1 MLKQIDTQHIPLVL
15 VADDQLSTAVMLER
29 VFEYEGYRVHKTFDG
44 VSAFEAV
51 QTLMPDLV
59 LLDINMPGL
68 TGFDV
73 LKKMREDPRTA
84 RIPTIII
91 TAIGDFSKVVEGLN
105 LGADDYLKKP
115 FHPQELLARAKS
127 KLRAFQLETQL
138 YQRTQELESLLR
150 LSEELNLYPENGDL
164 LEFVTLLIA
173 DLVPNR
179 SIQIYQLDHD
189 RNIAHT
195 RTYATNPN
203 NKPFPFEEYLQKHAD
218 LKQDIIQWDDMQEYV
233 NHQHATTAILRT
245 SNDILGLLVLGTDT
259 AYTENQFQLFRGLS
273 RQIAL
278 ALRKAE
284 LYNIQQRYA
293 NHLEEM
299 VATRTA
305 ELESAQKLLI
315 RSEKLASIGR
325 IAGEIAHEIKNPLM
339 PIRIC
344 LDNVKEDI
352 ESKLYDGD
360 MGMVSIAFD
369 SIERINYI
377 VDSLRAFMGN
387 KQLDNANFAPVDL
400 NHLIEQLTTF
410 NRRILDNI
418 QIETHLSPLPLIE
431 GNRFQL
437 EQIFQNLMVNAR
449 DAMPKG
455 GTLIISSS
463 HDAKDVTIEVKD
475 TGKGIEPSIIE
486 SVFEPFVSTKE
497 SGNGLGLFI
506 SYAIIQKHKG
516 NIHVESEVGKGTTFI
531 IRLPIP
537 QS

>member
-44 VSAFEAV
+44 VSAFEAI
-51 QTLMPDLV
+51 QTLTPDLV

-73 LKKMREDPRTA
+73 LKKMREDPKTA

-138 YQRTQELESLLR
+138 YQRTQELESLLH
-150 LSEELNLYPENGDL
+150 LSEELNLYPESGDL
-164 LEFVTLLIA
+164 LEFVTHLIA

-179 SIQIYQLDHD
+179 SIQIYQLDHEH
-189 RNIAHT
+189 NIVHT
-195 RTYATNPN
+195 RTYAIIS
-203 NKPFPFEEYLQKHAD
+203 NKPFPFEDYLQKHAD

-233 NHQHATTAILRT
+233 GHKYATTAILRT
-245 SNDILGLLVLGTDT
+245 SNDILGLLVLGTDV
-259 AYTENQFQLFRGLS
+259 AYTENQFRLFRGVS

-278 ALRKAE
+278 ALRKSE

-299 VATRTA
+299 VETRTA

-352 ESKLYDGD
+352 ESNLYDGD

-387 KQLDNANFAPVDL
+387 KQLDNANFSPVDL

-418 QIETHLSPLPLIE
+418 QIETHLSPLPAID

-437 EQIFQNLMVNAR
+437 EQIFQNLIVNAR

-455 GTLIISSS
+455 GSLTISSY
-463 HDAKDVTIEVKD
+463 HDATHVIVEIKD

-516 NIHVESEVGKGTTFI
+516 EIHVESEVGKGTTFI

-537 QS
+537 TPN